1 MRCWCSAHLV
11 CSVVVT
17 CYLNP
22 PEQEDEEGS
31 EEREDGESLW
41 RSGGR
46 DSVGVRL
53 SPEAGKIP
61 IPAGLG
67 PAGAVLRD
75 DPRLVLGGGAQVGEE
90 LLASPVISSF
100 FAGTDAV
107 TPDTGSI
114 NLYFIGGHRCKTF

>member
-1 MRCWCSAHLV
+1 M

-22 PEQEDEEGS
+22 PQQEDEEGS

-53 SPEAGKIP
+53 SPEAGKVP

-67 PAGAVLRD
+67 PTLGCIGTLGPQ
-75 DPRLVLGGGAQVGEE
+75 PRVV
-90 LLASPVISSF
+90 PDHFSF
-100 FAGTDAV
+100 LTLSKSF
-107 TPDTGSI
+107 
-114 NLYFIGGHRCKTF
+114 